1 MTSRKIVNPEL
12 FRTNVQSK
20 LNKIIEDEKKSKNM
34 EKGIYNY
41 AIRESKKLKV
51 VRKWDNHYFVEL
63 YSSRLRS
70 IYSNLKN
77 NPELLEQLKQE
88 VFKVEEIAF
97 FSHQQLNPK
106 KWEVLIEEKKNRD
119 KNKVEAKVVASTDAF
134 KCRKCGSRETTYS
147 QAQLRS
153 ADEPMTTFVA
163 CISCGNRWKC

>member
-1 MTSRKIVNPEL
+1 MTTRKIVNPEL
-12 FRTNVQSK
+12 FRTNIQCK
-20 LNKIIEDEKKSKNM
+20 LNIIIEDEKKSKNM

-51 VRKWDNHYFVEL
+51 IRKWDNHYFVEL

-77 NPELLEQLKQE
+77 NPELLEQLKQD
-88 VFKVEEIAF
+88 VF
-97 FSHQQLNPK
+97 
-106 KWEVLIEEKKNRD
+106 
-119 KNKVEAKVVASTDAF
+119 KVEAKVVASTDAF